1 MAGAGTGEGAGRTGA
16 AGRRSGPP
24 TLEEVAAL
32 AGLSRATVSRAVN
45 GGSKVSAA
53 AQRAVDDAV
62 RELGYT
68 PNLAARSLVT
78 RRTDSIAVVVPE
90 SHSMVFSDPFFAG
103 TLHGVARALAPTG
116 LQMVLLIRQR
126 DEGVERMVRYLR
138 GGHTDGAV
146 VVSHH
151 QGDGLVEAMGQMDI
165 PHVFIGRPW
174 NSSAATP
181 FVDVDNVAGGRVAV
195 ERLLARGCRRIGT
208 VTGPQDM
215 SAGADR
221 LGGWREGVVGAGLPD
236 DAVGEGDFT
245 RAGGRAATAA
255 LLEAHP
261 DLDGLFVASDVM
273 ALGALDALAAAGRG
287 VPDDVAVV
295 GFDDFA
301 LAQETTPL
309 LTTVVNPVAAMAHG
323 AVELLLEQLAGRRDG
338 TATARSR
345 VFDAE
350 LVVRDSA

>member
-1 MAGAGTGEGAGRTGA
+1 MVGGGSGAGAGRDGA
-16 AGRRSGPP
+16 AGRRPGPP

-45 GGSKVSAA
+45 GGARVSAA
-53 AQRAVDDAV
+53 AQRAVDAAV

-68 PNLAARSLVT
+68 PNPAARSLVT

-103 TLHGVARALAPTG
+103 TLHGVARALAPAG
-116 LQMVLLIRQR
+116 MQMVLLIRQR

-151 QGDGLVEAMGQMDI
+151 RGDGLVEAMGQTDI

-195 ERLLARGCRRIGT
+195 ARLLGRGCRRIAT
-208 VTGPQDM
+208 VAGPQDM

-221 LGGWREGVVGAGLPD
+221 LAGWRESLAAAGLPD

-245 RAGGRAATAA
+245 RAGGRAATTA
-255 LLEAHP
+255 LLRDHP

-273 ALGALDALAAAGRG
+273 AVGALDAIAAAGLR

-301 LAQETTPL
+301 VAQETTPP

-323 AVELLLEQLAGRRDG
+323 AVGLLLEQLAGGRDG
-338 TATARSR
+338 TAPRPQVHA
-345 VFDAE
+345 AE